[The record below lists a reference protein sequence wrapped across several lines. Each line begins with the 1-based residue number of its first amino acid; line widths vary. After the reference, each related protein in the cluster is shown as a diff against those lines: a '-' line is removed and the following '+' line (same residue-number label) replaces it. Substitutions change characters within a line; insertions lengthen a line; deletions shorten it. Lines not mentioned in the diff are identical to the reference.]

1 MRACMHYVCGY
12 ILIGE
17 WVLVWCVI
25 SCECDGAS
33 EFVIDEDYH
42 VLCYQLIYVCS
53 YRMES
58 LDCKRQAPQQW
69 LAQSKQRV
77 SVVLLQPSAIAHAR

>member
-1 MRACMHYVCGY
+1 M
-12 ILIGE
+12 
-17 WVLVWCVI
+17 I
-25 SCECDGAS
+25 SCECGGAS

-42 VLCYQLIYVCS
+42 VLCYQLIYICS

-58 LDCKRQAPQQW
+58 VKAVCDCKRQAPQQW